1 VHNGGSRAV
10 VTLRALTFREA
21 CSLAAG
27 LPGWPC
33 SSSAFDKFRR
43 APGNVVSLGAAVQDG
58 TVNGWRVLG
67 VDSCKSGWIGIA
79 LSEGAVSAYTA
90 TEIDG
95 LVEEAAAGGPVAVV
109 AVDIPIGLPDTG
121 RRQADVLARKAVGPR
136 WPSVFMTPV
145 RPALEAAD
153 YATAA
158 DLSRRL
164 SGEGISSQA
173 FALQAKILQVDRWVR
188 DTPHRVVEV
197 HPEASFAELAR
208 AALQSR
214 KSSWAGAILRRRL
227 LAGAGINLPDDLGLA
242 GEKAAVDDVL
252 DAAAAAWTALRVLR
266 GQARSTPSPPELFN
280 DGLPSAI
287 WT

>member
-1 VHNGGSRAV
+1 MGSGACP
-10 VTLRALTFREA
+10 REA
-21 CSLAAG
+21 RVSG
-27 LPGWPC
+27 
-33 SSSAFDKFRR
+33 K
-43 APGNVVSLGAAVQDG
+43 VVPPGAAVHDG
-58 TVNGWRVLG
+58 AVNGWRVLG
-67 VDSCKSGWIGIA
+67 VDACKSGWIGVA
-79 LSEGAVSAYTA
+79 LSEGTVSAYA
-90 TEIDG
+90 AAEIGG
-95 LVEEAAAGGPVAVV
+95 LVEEAAAGGPLAVI

-121 RRQADVLARKAVGPR
+121 RRQADVLARKAVGPL

-145 RPALEAAD
+145 RPALEAPD

-164 SGEGISSQA
+164 AGEGISRQA

-188 DTPHRVVEV
+188 TTPHRVVEV
-197 HPEASFAELAR
+197 HPEASFAGLAG

-214 KSSWAGAILRRRL
+214 KSCWAGTALRRRL
-227 LAGAGINLPDDLGLA
+227 LAGAGIGLPDDLGLA

-252 DAAAAAWTALRVLR
+252 DAAAAAWTAVRVLR
-266 GQARSTPSPPELFN
+266 GQARSTPPELFS